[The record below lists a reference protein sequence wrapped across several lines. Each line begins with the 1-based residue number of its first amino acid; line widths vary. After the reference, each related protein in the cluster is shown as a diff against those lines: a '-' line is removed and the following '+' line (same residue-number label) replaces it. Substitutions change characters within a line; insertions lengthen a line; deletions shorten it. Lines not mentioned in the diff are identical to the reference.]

1 MFSLCTEFWL
11 PVIDRMGQRRKIS
24 PQQIFDSDIVELA
37 WPRADFQG
45 AAYQL
50 LIGLLQTTLS
60 PKDEEEWDDVW
71 EEGVDVQRWHQA
83 LDRVAAAF
91 HFGPQKPA
99 FLQDFS
105 TLEVESS
112 SVAGLLVDAP
122 GGNTLKL
129 NKDHFV
135 KRSSYQQ
142 FCPHCT
148 VMALFTVQTNSP
160 AAGAGFRTS
169 MRGGGPMT
177 TLLVPKTPGEPLWKK
192 LWLNVMPQSD
202 SWQKE
207 QLPLIFP
214 WLTTTRSSETA
225 KNIVTPGNSHP
236 LQAYW
241 GMPRRLEVDFDQTRA
256 GQCDLCGE
264 HSDALLSQMRS
275 KNYGVQYEGWRHPLS
290 PYRQALKDL
299 EAPLIPLKGQPGGL
313 AYKDWLGLVV
323 ESEEKLNRVLPA
335 RVVRLNPMP
344 KLTHLWCFGYDMDN
358 AKARCWY
365 EHRLAISS
373 LPKSQ
378 GGELKALL
386 QMAIELAASSLPL
399 LRQALKEAWFSS
411 PKDAKGDFSAIDVA
425 FWQQTEADFSRLWN
439 TLNHYPSATYPEA
452 REALRLWNTALWDY
466 LFLAFDLRAFTN
478 PDESA
483 DLARILRARL
493 HLNKNF
499 IKQKSVKAL
508 AEIGVSVGRS
518 KMFDMD
524 TAKPM
529 IVTEPAAAK
538 ALRRWFDFLQE
549 RNNQHQGVAVN
560 GRAWRAELRRSEQ
573 PFGALTT
580 AAFHSLNQSLAEHL
594 QFQPSDKLA
603 LAIVAHVVSH
613 AHADSNKASFPRQL
627 GEQIK
632 GNACLSRL
640 RFDRLLAV
648 KTPAEL
654 CSQLTRAV
662 KLRGDNGINI
672 VSLADGVFLWMR
684 EWQQR
689 EQNLP
694 AQSNPF
700 KRFDVRWTSEY
711 LLATEK

>member
-1 MFSLCTEFWL
+1 MFSLITEPWL
-11 PVIDRMGQRRKIS
+11 PAIDRMGQLRKIS
-24 PQQIFDSDIVELA
+24 PQQIFDDDIVELA

-50 LIGLLQTTLS
+50 LIGLLQTTL
-60 PKDEEEWDDVW
+60 PPQDEEEWDDVW
-71 EEGVDVQRWHQA
+71 EEGVDVQHWHQA

-105 TLEVESS
+105 TLDVESS
-112 SVAGLLVDAP
+112 SIAGLLVDAP

-135 KRSSYQQ
+135 KRSCYQQ

-148 VMALFTVQTNSP
+148 AMALFTVQTNSP

-177 TLLVPKTPGEPLWKK
+177 TLLVPKTSGEPLWKK
-192 LWLNVMPQSD
+192 LWLNVMPQRE
-202 SWQKE
+202 SWQGE

-214 WLTTTRSSETA
+214 WLAATRSSETP

-241 GMPRRLEVDFDQTRA
+241 GMPRRLEIDFSHTHA

-264 HSDALLSQMRS
+264 HHDALLSQIRS
-275 KNYGVQYEGWRHPLS
+275 KNYGVQYDGWRHPLS
-290 PYRQALKDL
+290 PYRQALKDI

-313 AYKDWLGLVV
+313 AYKDWLGLIT

-344 KLTHLWCFGYDMDN
+344 NLTHLWCFGYDMDN

-378 GGELKALL
+378 GDELKELL

-399 LRQALKEAWFSS
+399 LRQALKEAWFAS
-411 PKDAKGDFSAIDVA
+411 PKEAKGDFSAIDVA

-452 REALRLWNTALWDY
+452 RAALRQWKTALQDY
-466 LFLAFDLRAFTN
+466 LFLAFDQRAFTN
-478 PDESA
+478 PDESS
-483 DLARILRARL
+483 DLARILGARRN
-493 HLNKNF
+493 LNKSF
-499 IKQKSVKAL
+499 IKQKSLKAL
-508 AEIGVSVGRS
+508 AEIVR
-518 KMFDMD
+518 
-524 TAKPM
+524 
-529 IVTEPAAAK
+529 
-538 ALRRWFDFLQE
+538 E
-549 RNNQHQGVAVN
+549 R
-560 GRAWRAELRRSEQ
+560 EE
-573 PFGALTT
+573 
-580 AAFHSLNQSLAEHL
+580 
-594 QFQPSDKLA
+594 K
-603 LAIVAHVVSH
+603 
-613 AHADSNKASFPRQL
+613 
-627 GEQIK
+627 
-632 GNACLSRL
+632 
-640 RFDRLLAV
+640 
-648 KTPAEL
+648 
-654 CSQLTRAV
+654 
-662 KLRGDNGINI
+662 
-672 VSLADGVFLWMR
+672 
-684 EWQQR
+684 
-689 EQNLP
+689 QN
-694 AQSNPF
+694 
-700 KRFDVRWTSEY
+700 V
-711 LLATEK
+711 